1 MEEKKEKSNI
11 IFLLFA
17 IIFIIIT
24 LIVLVGAYGL
34 YLNRPKNFF
43 KTTINNK
50 YLKFNEKKSKVFN
63 FNPADNKLE
72 SNLKLNL
79 EVSNKGVKSNQEL
92 IDFDYNSDIKNEYLS
107 TAINSKLFS
116 KIKTDVAF
124 NEDDLII
131 NNKAIYE
138 KPLLLNNEIDFDWTY
153 LQNINEEDFDTIT
166 KTIKNEVIKSLKE
179 KNFKTKNTTI
189 KVDGK
194 DIKAKKLTYVDKNA
208 NKTIDNIIANLA
220 NDDKFIK
227 ALANI
232 TGIDKKDIKNELK
245 NTKVEEKLKPI
256 TINLYTT
263 GLFSK
268 LAKTE
273 IEYDEF
279 TLSYMNYKDSNYELK
294 YSTND
299 YELVYSAN
307 INDDKEYDFTI
318 KANKETIVKGIIKEN
333 SDEALKVNFEI
344 IGKDNK
350 INGKIDIKTV
360 KDNNNELSKKG
371 SIIIYTSDK
380 KDDYYKLTFESTIKK
395 VKKINKDTIKNA
407 VDYNKLNKKEKA
419 KIEGRLND
427 SIDAIKDSLDFTLK
441 SQD

>member
-50 YLKFNEKKSKVFN
+50 YLKFNDKKSKVFN

-92 IDFDYNSDIKNEYLS
+92 IDFDYNSDVKNEYLS
-107 TAINSKLFS
+107 AAINSKLFS

-124 NEDDLII
+124 NENDLII
-131 NNKAIYE
+131 NNNAIYE

-189 KVDGK
+189 KVDGH

-395 VKKINKDTIKNA
+395 VKKINKDNIKNA

-427 SIDAIKDSLDFTLK
+427 SIDAIKDSLNFTLK
-441 SQD
+441 NQD

>member
-11 IFLLFA
+11 VFLLFA

-72 SNLKLNL
+72 SSLKLNL

-107 TAINSKLFS
+107 AAINSKLFS

-124 NEDDLII
+124 NENDLII
-131 NNKAIYE
+131 NNNAIYE

-189 KVDGK
+189 KVDGN

-350 INGKIDIKTV
+350 TNGKIDIKTV

-395 VKKINKDTIKNA
+395 VKKINKDNIKNA

-419 KIEGRLND
+419 KIEGSLND

-441 SQD
+441 NQD

>member
-11 IFLLFA
+11 VFLLFA

-50 YLKFNEKKSKVFN
+50 YLKFNDKKSKVFN

-92 IDFDYNSDIKNEYLS
+92 IDFDYNSDVKNEYLS
-107 TAINSKLFS
+107 AAINSKLFS

-124 NEDDLII
+124 NEKDLII
-131 NNKAIYE
+131 NNKTIYE

-189 KVDGK
+189 KVDDK

-279 TLSYMNYKDSNYELK
+279 TLGYMNYKDSNYELK

-350 INGKIDIKTV
+350 TNGKIDIKTV

-395 VKKINKDTIKNA
+395 VKKINKDNIKNA
-407 VDYNKLNKKEKA
+407 VDYNKLNKKEKE

-427 SIDAIKDSLDFTLK
+427 SIDAIKDSLNFTLK
-441 SQD
+441 NQD